1 MSNVKGHTKVN
12 VTKTMPKS
20 LLFVLAVIL
29 VVGGIYLFGGKEA
42 EETISPEQ
50 EQGTIQETAQ
60 ETVPETP
67 QQEIPLQVAP
77 EPGATYH
84 EIFLYAQND
93 SDLDG
98 IVHFDEQEGKL
109 LITLV
114 LLSAPEGVTQPAH
127 IHSGLCE
134 DLGNIKYPLTFP
146 MDGGSTQTTLDMTL
160 ADLLA
165 EAPWAVNV
173 HKSIAEPDVYVSC
186 GGLML

>member
-1 MSNVKGHTKVN
+1 ML
-12 VTKTMPKS
+12 KS
-20 LLFVLAVIL
+20 LLFVLAVIF

-50 EQGTIQETAQ
+50 EQGIAQETTK

-67 QQEIPLQVAP
+67 QQEIPQQIAP

-84 EIFLYAQND
+84 EIYLYAQND
-93 SDLDG
+93 SGWDG

-114 LLSAPEGVTQPAH
+114 LLSTPEGVTQPAH
-127 IHSGLCE
+127 IHSGSCE
-134 DLGNIKYPLTFP
+134 DLGSVKYPLIFP
-146 MDGGSTQTTLDMTL
+146 VDGGTTQTTLDMTL

-173 HKSIAEPDVYVSC
+173 HKSIAEPDIYVSC